1 MWIDLILIV
10 FVDSFSFSQVA
21 FLGVIAYHLNV
32 CLVLLLILLILILL
46 LLIIITI
53 IIIIIIIIVIL
64 S

>member
-10 FVDSFSFSQVA
+10 LVDSFSFSQVA
-21 FLGVIAYHLNV
+21 FLGVIAYQLNV
-32 CLVLLLILLILILL
+32 CLVLLLLLLL
-46 LLIIITI
+46 LLII